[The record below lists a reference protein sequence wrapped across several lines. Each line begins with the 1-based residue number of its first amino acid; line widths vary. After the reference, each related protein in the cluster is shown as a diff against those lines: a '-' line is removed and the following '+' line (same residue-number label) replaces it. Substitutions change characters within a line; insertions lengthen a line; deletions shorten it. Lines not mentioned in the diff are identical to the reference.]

1 VEAVDFCDGRDLWAQ
16 AYLEVAHLSD
26 LRCHMHAGRGAHDA
40 EAENQGA
47 GEDLHSFSALWVV
60 ASPEDDPFPYRF
72 RLRGYIDMQDLARMA
87 RVVDEQVQPHVGLLP
102 SALLGRIRGR
112 IHMMV

>member
-1 VEAVDFCDGRDLWAQ
+1 
-16 AYLEVAHLSD
+16 
-26 LRCHMHAGRGAHDA
+26 MHAGRGAHDA

-87 RVVDEQVQPHVGLLP
+87 RVADEQVQHVEQLL
-102 SALLGRIRGR
+102 SALLGRTRGR
-112 IHMMV
+112 IHMTV